1 MRGRSR
7 RLSLVCLCLLWC
19 AVRLEASGGS
29 SCRHSSSMTL
39 VAHVRSLHLLVMW
52 WIDGHGCLLRELRLL
67 VNDGRDLVVAGVRML
82 GLVV

>member
-1 MRGRSR
+1 
-7 RLSLVCLCLLWC
+7 
-19 AVRLEASGGS
+19 
-29 SCRHSSSMTL
+29 MTL